1 MACGW
6 KKKPAAISRQRAIK
20 ELAAFPMDSDACDR
34 YSRPDQSGRKNMI
47 QKVAQRLGL
56 ASRATPAAKQERSS
70 LRRFGFWMALAAL
83 AWLAIGLLAG
93 WDLPPY

>member
-1 MACGW
+1 
-6 KKKPAAISRQRAIK
+6 
-20 ELAAFPMDSDACDR
+20 
-34 YSRPDQSGRKNMI
+34 MI

-56 ASRATPAAKQERSS
+56 ASRATPTKEQSS
-70 LRRFGFWMALAAL
+70 LRRFGFWIALAAL